1 MSRQTLVTRK
11 LGQDPVSAMQGFPCK
26 ALLLAGVLM
35 STLAAC
41 AGGGEGGKTPHAG
54 RNVGVLLPL
63 TGNNA
68 RLGQEMLSAARMAM
82 NTPTA
87 PKLDVHDTTA
97 PGGAAAAAQ
106 AAVKAG
112 DGIILGPLTAGDA
125 TQAAAMTAQV
135 NLPMLAFTS
144 DVSVARPDVWI
155 LGIAPEQQVRRM
167 VGAAVR
173 ENRQHFAAFL
183 PNTALGHAMGDAL
196 KQSCSEHGLQSPQIM
211 YHGATAAEITEQLK
225 TLSAFESR
233 AATAAA
239 QAAAAA
245 PAQSAPPEGVDPAS
259 PEAATT
265 DAAPSAATT
274 QPSTDVPLPPPPFDA
289 LLLAD
294 TGLQLGHVIEGL
306 RAAQVSSTQ
315 TRIMGPGLWGAFAG
329 KLASLQNAWY
339 AAPDPASRQHFV
351 QLFMAQYHHMPTPL
365 ADLSYDAAALVKA
378 LDQAP
383 RTGGAKN
390 GYSLQALTRNEG
402 FSGVDG
408 VFGFTA
414 NGRTRR
420 DLAIFQI
427 LPEGGS
433 QMVQAPS
440 GRLQNGTN

>member
-11 LGQDPVSAMQGFPCK
+11 LGQDPVSATQGSPCK

-41 AGGGEGGKTPHAG
+41 AGGGEGTKTSHAG

-125 TQAAAMTAQV
+125 TQAAAMTAQTSV
-135 NLPMLAFTS
+135 PMLSFTS

-196 KQSCSEHGLQSPQIM
+196 RQSCSEHGLQSPQIM
-211 YHGATAAEITEQLK
+211 YHGTTAAEITEQLK
-225 TLSAFESR
+225 TFSAFDSR
-233 AATAAA
+233 
-239 QAAAAA
+239 AAAAA
-245 PAQSAPPEGVDPAS
+245 TQAAATAPAAPVPTGVDPAN
-259 PEAATT
+259 PDAAAT
-265 DAAPSAATT
+265 DAPPTPPA
-274 QPSTDVPLPPPPFDA
+274 QPAEVPLAPPPFDA

-306 RAAQVSSTQ
+306 RAVQVSPTQ

-329 KLASLQNAWY
+329 KLAQLQNAWY

-390 GYSLQALTRNEG
+390 GYSVQALTRNEG

-414 NGRTRR
+414 SGRTRR

-433 QMVQAPS
+433 RMVQAPS

>member
-1 MSRQTLVTRK
+1 M
-11 LGQDPVSAMQGFPCK
+11 M
-26 ALLLAGVLM
+26 AGVLM

-41 AGGGEGGKTPHAG
+41 AGGGHGPGTSHAG

-82 NTPTA
+82 NTPGA
-87 PKLDVHDTTA
+87 PMLDIHDTAA
-97 PGGAAAAAQ
+97 PGGATAAAQ
-106 AAVKAG
+106 AAVKAK

-125 TQAAAMTAQV
+125 TQAATVTAQTD
-135 NLPMLAFTS
+135 LPMLAFTS

-167 VGAAVR
+167 VGAAIK

-183 PNTALGHAMGDAL
+183 PDNALGHAMGSAL
-196 KQSCSEHGLQSPQIM
+196 QQSCSEHGLSSPQIV
-211 YHGATAAEITEQLK
+211 YHGATATEITEQLK
-225 TLSAFESR
+225 TFSAYESR
-233 AATAAA
+233 AATAAT
-239 QAAAAA
+239 QAAATAAQEPA
-245 PAQSAPPEGVDPAS
+245 PAGVDPANPDS
-259 PEAATT
+259 PAAAETAASPAPATPAPEEAH
-265 DAAPSAATT
+265 
-274 QPSTDVPLPPPPFDA
+274 LPPPPFDA

-294 TGLQLGHVIEGL
+294 TGLQLGHVI
-306 RAAQVSSTQ
+306 AAMRTAQISPTE

-329 KLASLQNAWY
+329 KLAQLQNAWY

-383 RTGGAKN
+383 RAPGAKN
-390 GYSLQALTRNEG
+390 GYSVTALTRPEG

-408 VFGFTA
+408 VFGFTG

-433 QMVQAPS
+433 RIVQAPS

>member
-11 LGQDPVSAMQGFPCK
+11 LGQDTVSATQGFPCK
-26 ALLLAGVLM
+26 ALLLAGVVM

-41 AGGGEGGKTPHAG
+41 AGGGGGTKTPHAG

-87 PKLDVHDTTA
+87 PKLDIHDTAA
-97 PGGAAAAAQ
+97 PGGATAAAQ
-106 AAVKAG
+106 AAVQAG

-125 TQAAAMTAQV
+125 TQAAAVTTQAG
-135 NLPMLAFTS
+135 LPMLSFTS
-144 DVSVARPDVWI
+144 DVSVARSDVWI

-167 VGAAVR
+167 VGAAIR

-196 KQSCSEHGLQSPQIM
+196 LQSCSEHGLQSPQIM
-211 YHGATAAEITEQLK
+211 YHGTTPAEITAQIK
-225 TLSAFESR
+225 TLSAYDSR
-233 AATAAA
+233 AASAAT

-245 PAQSAPPEGVDPAS
+245 PVEAPPAGVDPAN
-259 PEAATT
+259 PESTPADPVPAPTSQPA
-265 DAAPSAATT
+265 DAS
-274 QPSTDVPLPPPPFDA
+274 PLPPPPFDA

-306 RAAQVSSTQ
+306 RVAQVSPSQ
-315 TRIMGPGLWGAFAG
+315 IRIMGPGLWGAFAG
-329 KLASLQNAWY
+329 KLAQLHNAWY

-378 LDQAP
+378 LDQVPPAS
-383 RTGGAKN
+383 GARN
-390 GYSLQALTRNEG
+390 GYSLPALTRNEG